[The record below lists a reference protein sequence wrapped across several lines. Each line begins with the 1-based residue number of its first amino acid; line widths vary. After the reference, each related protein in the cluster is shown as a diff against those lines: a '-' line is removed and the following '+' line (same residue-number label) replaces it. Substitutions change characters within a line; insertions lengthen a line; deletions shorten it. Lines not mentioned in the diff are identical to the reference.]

1 MPNCS
6 RIYASLRS
14 VLDMCHRHIA
24 PSKGQNFSCRQA
36 CVEVPA
42 FFPLVL
48 CKQWLDLFKQPAVRL
63 DLILISNHTYGPR
76 LQNCFCDRCKSTDI
90 FHGCV

>member
-24 PSKGQNFSCRQA
+24 PSKAFVIRSFFSKNGYLLMLLAGQKVKTSLA
-36 CVEVPA
+36 GKPA
-42 FFPLVL
+42 SKFRPFFP
-48 CKQWLDLFKQPAVRL
+48 W
-63 DLILISNHTYGPR
+63 
-76 LQNCFCDRCKSTDI
+76 
-90 FHGCV
+90 